1 VSVILGNCSVFST
14 KSQPVL
20 LRVLASSSL
29 VLMLGLSGCTVKPE
43 PISNHEV
50 EKRVQADLGRLFAH
64 QEPVSLRVGLH
75 EAMARAVKYNLQRRV
90 KQMEEALAVEDLAVA
105 KRDLLPKTAAHAGYT
120 MRNKEGVSTLQNSS
134 LKLLSQDNQ
143 HSVAG
148 LTWTWSLLDFG
159 VSYVHARQKADE
171 VLVSREKRRKST
183 QLLIHEVRTRYWQA
197 AMTDQI
203 IPQLDFLLKEAKIAR
218 ENLQRM
224 ESAGQE
230 VPAIALDNQQI
241 LLDTT
246 HKLWDMRRRLIEAKS
261 ELAILMNL
269 PPGTKFMLA
278 AQGGEAL
285 KDDLVYLPVLAL
297 DQYALLNRSELR
309 SEDYKERISAL
320 EVRKVLLKM
329 LPNLSFLEG
338 SSYDSNKYLQ
348 NQSWSSVG
356 TQISWDLFNLAST
369 PQKLKIAKLGKEV
382 VRTRRLAFSMAAVT
396 QLRIAM
402 QSYHISKRDLS
413 IATDLN
419 MLQARKVQQVEADRN
434 SVPNFNV
441 KRIEQRGQ
449 ALLSQIEQ
457 GLSYAQMQ
465 SDLGRIH
472 LTLGVD
478 PLPLSGQI
486 DIADIQTTSRLLA
499 MRQNSVT
506 SAVISAIPN
515 TLLNA
520 SPTSAS
526 LAETDTGS
534 LAKGDASGFWNLLEK
549 FSDKLDDKKNKG
561 GGPGNLP
568 VLAHAAAQPQQQQP
582 QPQLQQHPNYL
593 PPGVG
598 PQGYLP
604 PQGAALSQPP
614 SEAVPVI
621 LMEN

>member
-1 VSVILGNCSVFST
+1 
-14 KSQPVL
+14 
-20 LRVLASSSL
+20 
-29 VLMLGLSGCTVKPE
+29 
-43 PISNHEV
+43 
-50 EKRVQADLGRLFAH
+50 
-64 QEPVSLRVGLH
+64 
-75 EAMARAVKYNLQRRV
+75 
-90 KQMEEALAVEDLAVA
+90 
-105 KRDLLPKTAAHAGYT
+105 
-120 MRNKEGVSTLQNSS
+120 
-134 LKLLSQDNQ
+134 
-143 HSVAG
+143 
-148 LTWTWSLLDFG
+148 
-159 VSYVHARQKADE
+159 
-171 VLVSREKRRKST
+171 
-183 QLLIHEVRTRYWQA
+183 
-197 AMTDQI
+197 
-203 IPQLDFLLKEAKIAR
+203 
-218 ENLQRM
+218 
-224 ESAGQE
+224 
-230 VPAIALDNQQI
+230 
-241 LLDTT
+241 
-246 HKLWDMRRRLIEAKS
+246 LIEAKS

-297 DQYALLNRSELR
+297 DQYALLHRSELR

-434 SVPNFNV
+434 SFPNFDV
-441 KRIEQRGQ
+441 KRIEQRAL

-478 PLPLSGQI
+478 PLPLSGQV
-486 DIADIQTTSRLLA
+486 DTANIQTTSRLLA
-499 MRQNSVT
+499 MRQDSVT

-520 SPTSAS
+520 QPTSAS

-534 LAKGDASGFWNLLEK
+534 LAKGDASGFWNLLEG
-549 FSDKLDDKKNKG
+549 FSDKIDNKKNSG
-561 GGPGNLP
+561 VGSGNQP
-568 VLAHAAAQPQQQQP
+568 VLAHAAVQPQQQ

-604 PQGAALSQPP
+604 PQGVALSQPP

>member
-1 VSVILGNCSVFST
+1 MSVILGSNSVFLS
-14 KSQPVL
+14 KSQPAL
-20 LRVLASSSL
+20 FRVLASSTL
-29 VLMLGLSGCTVKPE
+29 VLVLGLSGCTVKPE
-43 PISNHEV
+43 PISNQEV
-50 EKRVQADLGRLFAH
+50 EKRVRADLGRLFAH

-105 KRDLLPKTAAHAGYT
+105 KKDLLPKTAVHAGYT
-120 MRNKEGVSTLQNSS
+120 MRNKENVTTLQNSN
-134 LKLLSQDNQ
+134 LKLLNQDNE

-171 VLVSREKRRKST
+171 VLVYREKRRKST

-203 IPQLDFLLKEAKIAR
+203 IPKLDQLLKEAKLAR
-218 ENLQRM
+218 DNLLRM
-224 ESAGQE
+224 EAAGQE
-230 VPAIALDNQQI
+230 VPAIALEGQQV

-246 HKLWDMRRRLIEAKS
+246 HKLWDMRRKLIESKS
-261 ELAILMNL
+261 ELAVLMNL

-278 AQGGEAL
+278 AQGGEEL

-329 LPNLSFLEG
+329 LPNISFLQG
-338 SSYDSNKYLQ
+338 YGYDSNNYLQ
-348 NQSWSSVG
+348 NQSWNSVG
-356 TQISWDLFNLAST
+356 TQISWDLFNLTST
-369 PQKLKIAKLGKEV
+369 PQRLKLAKLGKEV
-382 VRTRRLAFSMAAVT
+382 VRTRRLAFSMAAIT
-396 QLRIAM
+396 QLRIAL

-413 IATDLN
+413 IASDLN
-419 MLQARKVQQVEADRN
+419 MLQVRKVQQIENDRN
-434 SVPNFNV
+434 NLPNYNV
-441 KRIEQRGQ
+441 KSIEQR
-449 ALLSQIEQ
+449 ALALISQVEQ

-478 PLPLSGQI
+478 PLPLSGHV
-486 DIADIQTTSRLLA
+486 DIADIQTTTRLLA
-499 MRQNSVT
+499 MRQDSVT
-506 SAVISAIPN
+506 SAVISAIPS

-520 SPTSAS
+520 SPTAD
-526 LAETDTGS
+526 LIAETDTGS

-549 FSDKLDDKKNKG
+549 FSDKLDDKKNG
-561 GGPGNLP
+561 GGISGSQP
-568 VLAHAAAQPQQQQP
+568 VLAHAAQPQQQIAQPQQI
-582 QPQLQQHPNYL
+582 
-593 PPGVG
+593 
-598 PQGYLP
+598 
-604 PQGAALSQPP
+604 A
-614 SEAVPVI
+614 
-621 LMEN
+621 